1 MMPCCWRVMFHMQ
14 LGKAW
19 KENNTGSLD
28 GTPPKTNSEFTP
40 EKQWQRET
48 FAFPFGFFAAYF
60 QGCLLLV
67 LGRVVLEMFS

>member
-28 GTPPKTNSEFTP
+28 GTLPKTNSEFTP
-40 EKQWQRET
+40 EKTVAKGDFRLSFWVSV
-48 FAFPFGFFAAYF
+48 YF

-67 LGRVVLEMFS
+67 LGRVVL